1 MDAKGEVLIPLQRA
15 EVVALVDEIKAA
27 GYDSV
32 AVGLLHSYLNDA
44 HEQMV
49 REVLAEWMPDA
60 MVSLSCE
67 VSPQMREYERFNT
80 VAANAYIKPL
90 MKSYLGRLE
99 ERLGNEGV
107 SCSIFLMHS
116 GGGIISLESAAEF
129 PVRLVESGP
138 AGGAVFAAN
147 IASRYSLDKVLSF
160 DMGGTTAKICL
171 IKNQTP
177 KTSRVF
183 EVARTYRF
191 KKGSGMPISIPVI
204 DMVEIGAGGGSLAHI
219 DAMRQIRVGPES
231 AGSEPGPACYGR
243 GGERPAVTDADLIL
257 GKLDPDNFAGGS
269 IKLDKASSASALDNV
284 LGKPLDMDSQT
295 AAYGLAEVVD
305 ENMANAARVHAV
317 ENGEDL
323 SDYTMIAFGGAAPL
337 HAARLCEKLGI
348 DRLLVPPG
356 AGVGSAI
363 GFLRAP
369 FSFEA
374 NRSVYM
380 RLSDFNPEVI
390 KNLLTELEAES
401 TRFVRSC
408 DADAPIHAEFKV
420 YMRYSGQGWE
430 IPIILTAEQA
440 MNPDVD
446 TFKQLFEEDYINL
459 FGRAVD
465 GMDVEI
471 TVWSVNATTEAEAVQ
486 PIATVSQTTDAVSVG
501 SRNLFDP
508 ALGSSTDASV
518 VLRDEMSEGQGV
530 AGPAVIT
537 EDETTIIIPSSR
549 FAVSQSDGCI
559 DIMTKA

>member
-1 MDAKGEVLIPLQRA
+1 
-15 EVVALVDEIKAA
+15 
-27 GYDSV
+27 
-32 AVGLLHSYLNDA
+32 
-44 HEQMV
+44 
-49 REVLAEWMPDA
+49 
-60 MVSLSCE
+60 
-67 VSPQMREYERFNT
+67 
-80 VAANAYIKPL
+80 
-90 MKSYLGRLE
+90 
-99 ERLGNEGV
+99 
-107 SCSIFLMHS
+107 
-116 GGGIISLESAAEF
+116 
-129 PVRLVESGP
+129 
-138 AGGAVFAAN
+138 
-147 IASRYSLDKVLSF
+147 
-160 DMGGTTAKICL
+160 
-171 IKNQTP
+171 
-177 KTSRVF
+177 
-183 EVARTYRF
+183 
-191 KKGSGMPISIPVI
+191 
-204 DMVEIGAGGGSLAHI
+204 
-219 DAMRQIRVGPES
+219 
-231 AGSEPGPACYGR
+231 
-243 GGERPAVTDADLIL
+243 
-257 GKLDPDNFAGGS
+257 
-269 IKLDKASSASALDNV
+269 
-284 LGKPLDMDSQT
+284 
-295 AAYGLAEVVD
+295 
-305 ENMANAARVHAV
+305 
-317 ENGEDL
+317 
-323 SDYTMIAFGGAAPL
+323 MIAFGGAAPL

-380 RLSDFNPEVI
+380 RLSDFKPDVI

-446 TFKQLFEEDYINL
+446 TFKQLFETDYINL

-471 TVWSVNATTEAEAVQ
+471 TVWSVNATTEPEAVQ

-518 VLRDEMSEGQGV
+518 VLRREMSEGQGV